1 MTLRSRSR
9 EANTRSRRRRLREE
23 KRHSKSTCSSRES
36 DGLHSSITCR
46 GGPGT
51 MDHKHKRYTG
61 GHFHQRLTSVPEPGR
76 KFLTVMVLPGAGKG
90 ASIIPLI
97 KGCTRAGEMALLFST
112 SSKIF
117 KTERRVSRS
126 PSAAP
131 ASHSLI
137 FFPRAKRW
145 MGDYCYIQFK
155 CIKTLL

>member
-1 MTLRSRSR
+1 MKMTLRSRSR
-9 EANTRSRRRRLREE
+9 EANTRRSRRRLREE

-46 GGPGT
+46 VGPGT
-51 MDHKHKRYTG
+51 TDHKHRRYTDVLVCVACD
-61 GHFHQRLTSVPEPGR
+61 HFHQHLTSVPEPGR

-117 KTERRVSRS
+117 KTERSCVMSGVRVAQRS
-126 PSAAP
+126 S
-131 ASHSLI
+131 SI
-137 FFPRAKRW
+137 
-145 MGDYCYIQFK
+145 
-155 CIKTLL
+155 T